1 MTVGKSRELLT
12 LYKRLLRACERYPSK
27 NKSGIYE
34 AIREEFR
41 DNKDLTAEDDEVTQ
55 KKISVAIK
63 GLSQLQMYDTQTL
76 NNGDSSNPN
85 WSVQLEQNPMPKPDH
100 M

>member
-1 MTVGKSRELLT
+1 MCIDLIQLEVNQVNKKFANVEQVKKFT
-12 LYKRLLRACERYPSK
+12 L
-27 NKSGIYE
+27 I
-34 AIREEFR
+34 
-41 DNKDLTAEDDEVTQ
+41 DVQLTAEDDEVTQ

-85 WSVQLEQNPMPKPDH
+85 CSVQLEQNPMPKPGH
-100 M
+100 L